1 MHLYSRLAL
10 LLFCLG
16 TGALSGSLPAQ
27 ANGVPAPLARRSQ
40 PAWTTFNSPQQP
52 MTPVS
57 LWATFYHV
65 YRTASRPQG
74 YPLLDRAGN
83 RLGPVLSHRDWCQAA
98 LQGTVQITDANNPLT
113 YNFSGR
119 GEVAQVNCAPFFKSL
134 SAATVQ
140 KVGRVRFVAATA
152 PYGYGTEG
160 LSLVPY
166 RTIAVDRSRIPV
178 GSVVFIPAARGVTVT
193 LPSGDRVVHDGYFFA
208 ADVGSAIQG
217 NHIDVFMGTADRSPF
232 SFITSR
238 PGGRFPAYIVQNRA
252 ISQALLALHR

>member
-1 MHLYSRLAL
+1 
-10 LLFCLG
+10 
-16 TGALSGSLPAQ
+16 
-27 ANGVPAPLARRSQ
+27 
-40 PAWTTFNSPQQP
+40 

-65 YRTASRPQG
+65 YSAASLAQG
-74 YPLLDRAGN
+74 YPLLDPYGN
-83 RLGPVLSHRDWCQAA
+83 RLGPRLSQRDWCKAA
-98 LQGTVQITDANNPLT
+98 LQGTVQITEAGHATT

-119 GEVAQVNCAPFFKSL
+119 GEVAQVNCAPFFPSL
-134 SAATVQ
+134 STTTLQ

-160 LSLVPY
+160 LNLVPY

-193 LPSGDRVVHDGYFFA
+193 LPSGDRVVHDGYFLA

-217 NHIDVFMGTADRSPF
+217 NHIDVFMGTADRSAF

-238 PGGRFPAYIVQNRA
+238 PSDRFPAYIVPDRA
-252 ISQALLALHR
+252 IAQALLALHR